1 MNIHDDKS
9 NNDSYDCCP
18 PGSHGSPVSHGAAA
32 SSTTTTATAPAPT
45 TNGDIPAS
53 YFDEAPKGEFITLN
67 DFKNTKKQN
76 KTPTPCYYTS
86 PPTSQPQPESTS
98 SSGNKYGLI
107 VYPDV
112 WGFQSR
118 ILRIADYLSSEL
130 NCHVVV
136 CDCFRGETKDTQPD
150 IVTWFQN
157 VSYDEIV
164 EPDTVECFL
173 FLKQQKNV
181 TEFAALGFCWGAWA
195 IGKTCQALMQQSA
208 TEVETAAA
216 ENWQEMSTAPTATTT
231 NVPSWK
237 AVVSPHPSFGIEK
250 KVFGGDDVK
259 LMQCIPNVCPLLLL
273 PAGNDPQYTKPTSDE
288 FLFLQQQQQQLQNVA
303 AVTKSND
310 KSACSSKSIEFP
322 EMKHGWTTRGDL
334 FSNEIPLKR
343 DLVLALHEIVDFL
356 RINLLSSLP
365 TVRVN

>member
-1 MNIHDDKS
+1 MNVHDDKS
-9 NNDSYDCCP
+9 NNGSYDCCP
-18 PGSHGSPVSHGAAA
+18 PGSHGSPVIDGAA
-32 SSTTTTATAPAPT
+32 TTTTASASDPAAY
-45 TNGDIPAS
+45 GDIPAS

-67 DFKNTKKQN
+67 GFKDTMKQN
-76 KTPTPCYYTS
+76 KTPTPCYYTA
-86 PPTSQPQPESTS
+86 PPPLRPQPESIS
-98 SSGNKYGLI
+98 SSSSPGSKYGLI

-118 ILRIADYLSSEL
+118 ILRIADYLSSAL

-150 IVTWFQN
+150 IVAWFQN

-195 IGKTCQALMQQSA
+195 IGKTCQAMMQQSA
-208 TEVETAAA
+208 IETPPPPPPTTTAATP
-216 ENWQEMSTAPTATTT
+216 ENSQQIITPQTTT
-231 NVPSWK
+231 IVPSWK

-288 FLFLQQQQQQLQNVA
+288 FLFLLQQQRHQQHSA
-303 AVTKSND
+303 DTKSNG
-310 KSACSSKSIEFP
+310 KCGSSKSIEFP

-334 FSNEIPLKR
+334 LSNEIPLKR

-356 RINLLSSLP
+356 RINLLSSQP
-365 TVRVN
+365 